1 MPELPEVETVVRQLR
16 PFIVGKT
23 VNTATTLHKKTV
35 NYDKYFSRRLQG
47 LTISTISRVGKLIII
62 SFATNKNIHLLT
74 HLKMTGQFFLVD
86 KNNAVVGG
94 GHTYRANDIK
104 SLPNQH
110 SRMYITFSD
119 NSKLFFND
127 MRLFGYTKLVSSE
140 ELSSIITKYGPEP
153 INAHFN
159 EVIEAVAKKIKK
171 KKTTIKAALLDQ
183 SIVAGLG
190 NIYVD
195 EALFLAKIRPTKRCN
210 TLTYL
215 QIKSVLRFGGVVMN
229 DSIKVGGTTFQSF
242 NDVYGKPGNYTEQL
256 RVFDRSGM
264 ECVNCKTTIKKIK
277 LGGRGTHY
285 CPNCQK

>member
-16 PFIVGKT
+16 PFIIGKIIT
-23 VNTATTLHKKTV
+23 KTSVLHDKTV
-35 NYDKYFSRRLQG
+35 NYDSFFSDKLRG
-47 LTISTISRVGKLIII
+47 LEISTIDRVGKLIII
-62 SFATNKNIHLLT
+62 SFADNINLHLIT

-86 KNNAVVGG
+86 EKNAVVGG
-94 GHTYRANDIK
+94 GHTYRASDITH
-104 SLPNQH
+104 LPNQH
-110 SRMYITFSD
+110 SRMYLTFSD

-127 MRLFGYTKLVSSE
+127 MRLFGYTKLVSND
-140 ELSSIITKYGPEP
+140 ELASILSKYGPEP
-153 INAHFN
+153 IHSQFNNAID
-159 EVIEAVAKKIKK
+159 EVAKKIKK

-183 SIVAGLG
+183 SLVAGLG